1 MVGVVQLVER
11 QVVILNVAG
20 SSPVTHPKG
29 QRAFGAADLPLTAR
43 GGSAHLELE
52 PARLRR
58 VADCADGDTDH
69 LPQDVAAEQ
78 SKLTADIATDGHLGS
93 TTECFIHAYKAKS
106 VTGRWNGGPLSRR
119 VERELGC

>member
-29 QRAFGAADLPLTAR
+29 QPAFDVAGLALAAR

-69 LPQDVAAEQ
+69 LPQDVAA
-78 SKLTADIATDGHLGS
+78 
-93 TTECFIHAYKAKS
+93 
-106 VTGRWNGGPLSRR
+106 
-119 VERELGC
+119 

>member
-1 MVGVVQLVER
+1 M
-11 QVVILNVAG
+11 
-20 SSPVTHPKG
+20 
-29 QRAFGAADLPLTAR
+29 TAR

-78 SKLTADIATDGHLGS
+78 SELTADIATAGRHGLTS
-93 TTECFIHAYKAKS
+93 ESFIHTLRLKAH
-106 VTGRWNGGPLSRR
+106 RHA
-119 VERELGC
+119 

>member
-20 SSPVTHPKG
+20 SSPVTHPRG
-29 QRAFGAADLPLTAR
+29 QRAFDAGGLALTAR

-69 LPQDVAAEQ
+69 LPQDMAA
-78 SKLTADIATDGHLGS
+78 
-93 TTECFIHAYKAKS
+93 
-106 VTGRWNGGPLSRR
+106 
-119 VERELGC
+119 